1 MKIILKNC
9 LFFSLSFFFV
19 AYSSGQ
25 SLPFESNTP
34 IPHSYVAYR
43 TSETILIDGM
53 AEESVWDSTPWTAP
67 FVDIE
72 GLKKPKYNTQMK
84 MLWDEK
90 YLYFMA
96 RLEEPHVWGTL
107 KQRDTVIFYNNDFE
121 IFIDPD
127 GDTHNYVEFEMN
139 VLNTVWDLFLTAPY
153 RNNPKVLNQWDM
165 KGVLSA
171 VHVAGTINDA
181 SDSDQGWSLEVAI
194 PWTVFN
200 EVTQMNATVAGTFW
214 RMGFSRVN
222 WEFELKEGRYSRKKD
237 PNGSYLPEYNW
248 VWSPQMVVNM
258 HDPQISLSDLNF
270 VQKRVHIK
278 AARIF
283 LTTRYKRTIA
293 ELRAKREARRR
304 RGHKK
309 KKKKGGDDIDRAMR
323 AAVVERR
330 NQISVIEEKL
340 MAPRPTLLS
349 VCVAGDMQDDDTLV
363 ELAEAKAL
371 RSPLRLRS
379 SSLARSM
386 SPL

>member
-258 HDPQISLSDLNF
+258 HEPEKWGYVYFSAKYPGEAEEFTPPEQEHLKWFMYQEYRKLLAAHKAGLPLNKSLIQSNVVWKGTEVVLN
-270 VQKRVHIK
+270 
-278 AARIF
+278 
-283 LTTRYKRTIA
+283 IA
-293 ELRAKREARRR
+293 LHATGFSLLCDSPFGPETLEINPYGKF
-304 RGHKK
+304 
-309 KKKKGGDDIDRAMR
+309 I
-323 AAVVERR
+323 R
-330 NQISVIEEKL
+330 NETNH
-340 MAPRPTLLS
+340 P
-349 VCVAGDMQDDDTLV
+349 
-363 ELAEAKAL
+363 
-371 RSPLRLRS
+371 
-379 SSLARSM
+379 
-386 SPL
+386 